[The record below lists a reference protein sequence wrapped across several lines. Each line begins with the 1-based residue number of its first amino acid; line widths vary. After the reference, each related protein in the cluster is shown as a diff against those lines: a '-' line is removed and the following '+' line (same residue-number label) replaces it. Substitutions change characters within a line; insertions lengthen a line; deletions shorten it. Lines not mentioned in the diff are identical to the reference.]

1 MKKSCIIFFLEGGS
15 SNATCLTEE
24 GILLTLAC
32 RLSFNEYY
40 G

>member
-1 MKKSCIIFFLEGGS
+1 MKKSRVSFFGGS
-15 SNATCLTEE
+15 SDGACLTEE

-32 RLSFNEYY
+32 RLSFDEYY